1 MFDKEQFQQ
10 ILIKAIGDRTAT
22 EYSEISGV
30 NRTYI
35 SKYLN
40 KRLDNPP
47 SPDIIAR
54 LSKYAQNE
62 ITYFDFMEAAGY
74 IKTSISENSYK
85 LVKYDEN
92 GEEIGNLSVIKAYDH
107 PDQVKFIEN
116 VDGQNILTKNER
128 DRIEREILS
137 EYLNE
142 RDRNDIARQLEK
154 TMELLEQQDSVMF
167 DGEAMDEETKDLLRQ
182 SLENSM
188 RMAKAINKKYTP
200 KKHRK

>member
-1 MFDKEQFQQ
+1 
-10 ILIKAIGDRTAT
+10 
-22 EYSEISGV
+22 
-30 NRTYI
+30 
-35 SKYLN
+35 
-40 KRLDNPP
+40 
-47 SPDIIAR
+47 
-54 LSKYAQNE
+54 
-62 ITYFDFMEAAGY
+62 
-74 IKTSISENSYK
+74 
-85 LVKYDEN
+85 
-92 GEEIGNLSVIKAYDH
+92 
-107 PDQVKFIEN
+107 
-116 VDGQNILTKNER
+116 
-128 DRIEREILS
+128 LS